1 MILLIYSNNQKWV
14 KIIRLLFDKAKVSIA
29 VDDEISS
36 RKMPDFIEVQP
47 DTKVVEVLFFPV
59 DTHTIHINIEGGNY
73 DFSIHNLVSTKTHQ
87 NHENVLTLVSDS
99 QKVLHCVCVLKI
111 PPISHSPLLMCMQSY
126 ESYSIDLRCLINTIF
141 F

>member
-1 MILLIYSNNQKWV
+1 MTSQ
-14 KIIRLLFDKAKVSIA
+14 VSIA
-29 VDDEISS
+29 VDDEIRS
-36 RKMPDFIEVQP
+36 REMPDFIEVQP

-59 DTHTIHINIEGGNY
+59 DTYTIHINIEGRNY

-87 NHENVLTLVSDS
+87 NHENVLTLVSDF

-126 ESYSIDLRCLINTIF
+126 ESYSIDLRCWINTIF
-141 F
+141 S